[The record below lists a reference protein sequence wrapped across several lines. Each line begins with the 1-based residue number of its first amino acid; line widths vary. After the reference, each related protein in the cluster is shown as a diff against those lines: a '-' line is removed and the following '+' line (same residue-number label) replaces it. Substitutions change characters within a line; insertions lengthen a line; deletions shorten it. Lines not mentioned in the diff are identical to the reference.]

1 VLRTIVT
8 KASLTTNVATLQ
20 VVSNA
25 GLYAGWTVTVEGVS
39 AVYDG
44 TVTLTNVETVTVD
57 DVDLQQVSYALVHAD
72 VAEASVYGQLVV
84 PVTWATYADVVA
96 DIAYDPIDF
105 TDISYLELALESAN
119 SWCWNKRA
127 QAGYTDIPTI
137 APEPQVKRAVIKT
150 AGSWYKGRGAV
161 DNFPSF
167 QELDVQPQAFGGQ
180 YPDILRMLGVG
191 KPKVA

>member
-1 VLRTIVT
+1 MLRTIVT
-8 KASLTTNVATLQ
+8 KASLTDDVATLQ

-25 GLYAGWTVTVEGVS
+25 GLYTGWTVTVEGVS
-39 AVYDG
+39 AIYDG
-44 TVTLTNVETVTVD
+44 TVTLTNVETVTVAG
-57 DVDLQQVSYALVHAD
+57 VELQQVEYDLVHAN

-127 QAGYTDIPTI
+127 QAGYTDIPGI

-150 AGSWYKGRGAV
+150 AGAWYKQRGAV
-161 DNFPSF
+161 DNFASF
-167 QELDVQPQAFGGQ
+167 QDLDTQPQVFGGM

-191 KPKVA
+191 KPRIA